1 MSQKFRKQNI
11 MLSFFCVTTMI
22 NVKRFDGHLYKKPL
36 SKTKHDIKSLYCH
49 TFVTRT
55 INNMYIHVYKYSMLY
70 RLPFCTHTPSMTI
83 TTKQ

>member
-36 SKTKHDIKSLYCH
+36 SKTKHDTKSLCNKNNKQYVH
-49 TFVTRT
+49 TC
-55 INNMYIHVYKYSMLY
+55 I
-70 RLPFCTHTPSMTI
+70 
-83 TTKQ
+83 